1 MKGSSQKD
9 CPLSDHAL
17 ELELELREGLQ
28 GLVEVQLSRR
38 SEFLTASLLG
48 VILEQFDSRC
58 AIAYQILSEESD
70 GEQDCQEIA
79 SKTVGGQRPPEAIN
93 PQLVQRLAELEGPQY
108 TAGDDPAQ
116 HGPILSFFFSTAG
129 QSGILFLVEAHPSSG
144 FDQESADLLATMV
157 NLVEGEIIDS
167 LLISQQAQRIE
178 QLENQIERAEE
189 TLADHDI
196 ELSLPDQQ
204 KPVDLPEA
212 TRTLKSL
219 GAVSSYDPVMCD
231 VLSHLERLRESD
243 LSVLISGETGT
254 GKSLLAR
261 TLHEGTRRQQHR
273 FEVVSCGGLT
283 PSLVEGELFGWR
295 KGAFS
300 GADDDQSGV
309 FERASGGVVFLEE
322 VGDLPLEFQQKLLRV
337 LQEGM
342 LRPVGGS
349 ELIPVDV
356 RIVASTCQDLPEM
369 VRSGKFREDLYYR
382 LAGFTLEVPPL
393 RDRIVDLPHLIE
405 HFFFDA
411 LEQGS
416 NLTRKFSRSALA
428 ELIAYPWPGNL
439 QQLRNVVSQS
449 VLASEQR
456 IIPRKLVEGYLEKP
470 SGERLHGEN
479 VQSTVEELVLR
490 IPATEG
496 FNDIIAEVERLV
508 ILTALRRNRGN
519 KSRVTKQL
527 KIPRQT
533 LYNKLDR
540 YGIDESEYK

>member
-1 MKGSSQKD
+1 MKGSSQED

-17 ELELELREGLQ
+17 ELELREGLQ
-28 GLVEVQLSRR
+28 GLEEVQLSRR

-48 VILEQFDSRC
+48 VFLEQFNARC
-58 AIAYQILSEESD
+58 AIAYQIHSEESA
-70 GEQDCQEIA
+70 GWHDCQEIV

-93 PQLVQRLAELEGPQY
+93 PQMVQRLAELEGPQY
-108 TAGDDPAQ
+108 TVGDDLAQ
-116 HGPILSFFFSTAG
+116 HGPILSFLLSTAG
-129 QSGILFLVEAHPSSG
+129 QQRMLFLVEAHQSSG

-178 QLENQIERAEE
+178 QLESQIERAEE
-189 TLADHDI
+189 SLADHDI
-196 ELSLPDQQ
+196 ELSILDQE
-204 KPVDLPEA
+204 KSEYPPEA
-212 TRTLKSL
+212 TRALKSL
-219 GAVSSYDPVMCD
+219 GTVSSYDPVMCD
-231 VLSHLERLRESD
+231 VLSHLESLRESD
-243 LSVLISGETGT
+243 LSVLISGEIGT

-261 TLHEGTRRQQHR
+261 TLHEGTQRQHHR

-300 GADDDQSGV
+300 GADDDQNGV

-393 RDRIVDLPHLIE
+393 RERIVDLPHLIE
-405 HFFFDA
+405 QFFSDA
-411 LEQGS
+411 LEQGTP
-416 NLTRKFSRSALA
+416 TRKFSRSALA
-428 ELIAYPWPGNL
+428 ELVAYSWPGNL

>member
-1 MKGSSQKD
+1 MKGNSQKD

-17 ELELELREGLQ
+17 ELELREGLQ
-28 GLVEVQLSRR
+28 GLEEVQLSRR

-48 VILEQFDSRC
+48 VILEQFNARC
-58 AIAYQILSEESD
+58 VLAYQISPEETD

-93 PQLVQRLAELEGPQY
+93 PQMVQRLAELEGPQY

-116 HGPILSFFFSTAG
+116 HGPILSFCFFTAG
-129 QSGILFLVEAHPSSG
+129 QQRMLLLVEAHQSSG

-167 LLISQQAQRIE
+167 LLISQQAQKIE
-178 QLENQIERAEE
+178 QLESQIERAEE

-196 ELSLPDQQ
+196 ELSILDQQ
-204 KPVDLPEA
+204 KSDDLPEA

-261 TLHEGTRRQQHR
+261 TLHEGTHRQQHR

-393 RDRIVDLPHLIE
+393 RERIVDLPHLIE
-405 HFFFDA
+405 QFFSDA
-411 LEQGS
+411 LEQGTP
-416 NLTRKFSRSALA
+416 TRKFSRSALA
-428 ELIAYPWPGNL
+428 ELVAYPWPGNL

-479 VQSTVEELVLR
+479 VQSTVEELVLK

>member
-1 MKGSSQKD
+1 VKGSSQKD

-17 ELELELREGLQ
+17 ELELREGLQ
-28 GLVEVQLSRR
+28 GLEEVQLSRR
-38 SEFLTASLLG
+38 SEFLTSSLLG
-48 VILEQFDSRC
+48 VFLEQFNARC
-58 AIAYQILSEESD
+58 ALAYQISSEETD

-93 PQLVQRLAELEGPQY
+93 PQMVQRLAELEGPQY

-116 HGPILSFFFSTAG
+116 HGPILSFCFFTAG
-129 QSGILFLVEAHPSSG
+129 QQRMLFLVEAHQSSG

-157 NLVEGEIIDS
+157 NLVEGEIFDS
-167 LLISQQAQRIE
+167 LLISQQAHRIE
-178 QLENQIERAEE
+178 QLESQIERAEE

-196 ELSLPDQQ
+196 ELSILDQE
-204 KPVDLPEA
+204 KSDDLPEA

-261 TLHEGTRRQQHR
+261 TLHEGTHRQQNR

-393 RDRIVDLPHLIE
+393 RERIVDLPHLIE
-405 HFFFDA
+405 HFFSDA
-411 LEQGS
+411 LEQGTP
-416 NLTRKFSRSALA
+416 TRKFSRSALT
-428 ELIAYPWPGNL
+428 ELVAYPWPGNL

-479 VQSTVEELVLR
+479 VQSTVEELVLK

>member
-17 ELELELREGLQ
+17 EIELREGLQ
-28 GLVEVQLSRR
+28 GLDEVPLSRR

-48 VILEQFDSRC
+48 VFLEQFNARC
-58 AIAYQILSEESD
+58 ALAYQISSEETD
-70 GEQDCQEIA
+70 GEQDFQEIA

-93 PQLVQRLAELEGPQY
+93 PQMVQRLAELEGPQY
-108 TAGDDPAQ
+108 TAGDAPAQ
-116 HGPILSFFFSTAG
+116 HGPILSFCFFTAG
-129 QSGILFLVEAHPSSG
+129 QQRMLFLVEAHQSSG
-144 FDQESADLLATMV
+144 FDQESADFLATMV

-178 QLENQIERAEE
+178 QLESQIERAEE

-196 ELSLPDQQ
+196 EVSILDQE
-204 KPVDLPEA
+204 KSDHLPEA

-219 GAVSSYDPVMCD
+219 GAVSSYDPVMCE

-261 TLHEGTRRQQHR
+261 TLHEGTHRQQHQ
-273 FEVVSCGGLT
+273 FEVVSCGALT

-309 FERASGGVVFLEE
+309 FERACGGVVFLEE

-382 LAGFTLEVPPL
+382 LAGFTIEVPPL
-393 RDRIVDLPHLIE
+393 RERIVDLPHLID
-405 HFFFDA
+405 HFFSDA
-411 LEQGS
+411 LEPGTP
-416 NLTRKFSRSALA
+416 TRQFSRSALA
-428 ELIAYPWPGNL
+428 ELVAYPWPGNL

-479 VQSTVEELVLR
+479 VQSTVEELVLK

>member
-1 MKGSSQKD
+1 MSNDS
-9 CPLSDHAL
+9 
-17 ELELELREGLQ
+17 LELELREGLQ
-28 GLVEVQLSRR
+28 GLDEVQLSRR
-38 SEFLTASLLG
+38 CEFLTASLLG
-48 VILEQFDSRC
+48 VFLEQFNARC
-58 AIAYQILSEESD
+58 ASAFLVTSEGQD
-70 GEQDCQEIA
+70 GEFKCEEIA
-79 SKTVGGQRPPEAIN
+79 TRAVGGQRHPEAIN
-93 PQLVQRLAELEGPQY
+93 LKMVQQLSALDGPQC
-108 TAGDDPAQ
+108 TAGNRPSHQAH
-116 HGPILSFFFSTAG
+116 HGPILSVVLSSSR
-129 QSGILFLVEAHPSSG
+129 QELVLFLVEADASSG
-144 FDQESADLLATMV
+144 FDQDSADLLATMV
-157 NLVEGEIIDS
+157 ELVESEIIDS

-178 QLENQIERAEE
+178 NLENHIERAEE

-196 ELSLPDQQ
+196 ELPILDEVQPAIPD
-204 KPVDLPEA
+204 ETTA
-212 TRTLKSL
+212 TLHSL
-219 GAVSSYDPVMCD
+219 GGVSSYDLVMCEL
-231 VLSHLERLRESD
+231 LSHLDRLRESD

-261 TLHEGTRRQQHR
+261 ALHEGTCRQHHR
-273 FEVVSCGGLT
+273 FEVVSCGALT

-300 GADDDQSGV
+300 GADEDQSGV

-337 LQEGM
+337 LQEGL

-369 VRSGKFREDLYYR
+369 VRAGKFREDLYYR

-393 RDRIVDLPHLIE
+393 RERIVDIPHLIE
-405 HFFFDA
+405 QFFSDA
-411 LEQGS
+411 LEQDS
-416 NLTRKFSRSALA
+416 PTRKFSRSAMT
-428 ELIAYPWPGNL
+428 ELVAYPWPGNL
-439 QQLRNVVSQS
+439 QQLRNVVNQS
-449 VLASEQR
+449 VLASKQR
-456 IIPRKLVEGYLEKP
+456 IIPRKMVESYLEKP
-470 SGERLHGEN
+470 SGERLHGEK

-496 FNDIIAEVERLV
+496 FNDIVAEVERLV